1 MFIVRSTMYGGW
13 SWLDQPILKQLMI
26 YQDGLANRLVLHN
39 GPLGKTLFGVY
50 TISLPNMVLKPP
62 VLSVYHFTES
72 PFELDA
78 KHPGVSTLSHSWL
91 NLHRAWK
98 VRLATPHH
106 NHFGKPKLHPTNC
119 QNKAPS
125 FWGHNSV
132 SKETALT
139 MSESNTNIPVK
150 CSAYCGLLGDGLAN
164 GLGIRNV

>member
-91 NLHRAWK
+91 NLHK
-98 VRLATPHH
+98 EH
-106 NHFGKPKLHPTNC
+106 GKYVL
-119 QNKAPS
+119 Q
-125 FWGHNSV
+125 
-132 SKETALT
+132 
-139 MSESNTNIPVK
+139 
-150 CSAYCGLLGDGLAN
+150 LLIITTLAN
-164 GLGIRNV
+164 QSCTPLTVKTRLHLFGATILFLRKQH